1 MPHLR
6 RISLAVT
13 LALPALTFAQDNTT
27 TNLDDVVVTGTRT
40 AVSLEN
46 SLVPVQVIDHSDID
60 RSQAN
65 SLQDLLRGRAG
76 INLTNSGG
84 LGKQT
89 SLFLRGTN
97 SSHTLILIDGVR
109 INSADFAAAAIPDL
123 PLAQIDRIE
132 IMRGP
137 NSSLYGSEAIGG
149 VIQIFTRRNQGEYT
163 PYFQVGGG
171 SNGLR
176 QGSAGFGG
184 GGERGWFG
192 ADAAYQRTDGI
203 NACRGSATLFK
214 GCYADEPDRDGY
226 RNVSASLRGGY
237 KLTDTLTL
245 EANALRAEGATQY
258 DGYYNYTESVQQV
271 LNTKL
276 RYSPSESFALT
287 INAGRSDN
295 EADNFGP
302 PSFGMDVFGSNATHR
317 NTASA
322 QADIGFGKG
331 QLLSV
336 GTEWYIDHLDSTT
349 AYDVDSRRNLAGFVE
364 YQGTFGAHRLQ
375 ASVRNDD
382 NEQFGNH
389 TTGSLGW
396 GMDLSHGLKLSATYG
411 TGFKAPTFSDLY
423 DPWSGNRALVPEKS
437 RSLNVGIA
445 QYGNDW
451 RWSFDAYDTRI
462 EDLITYSGSTFSMV
476 QVDEARI
483 RGAEFTVD
491 VTLAGWDLSAQLSRT
506 DPRNRSNDANHD
518 NLLPRRAQNTGRFDL
533 DRAFG
538 AVRLGLTVNGAGY
551 RYDELS
557 NATRL
562 AGFAT
567 TDLRLE
573 YAINEAWTLQAKAD
587 NVFDRHYETVAWYNQ
602 PGREYGVSLRYQPKR

>member
-1 MPHLR
+1 MPQLCR
-6 RISLAVT
+6 LSLALT
-13 LALPALTFAQDNTT
+13 LAMPALAFAQDATT
-27 TNLDDVVVTGTRT
+27 DLDDVVVTGTRT
-40 AVSLEN
+40 AIALEK
-46 SLVPVQVIDHSDID
+46 SVVPVQVIDRAAIE

-76 INLTNSGG
+76 INLANSGG

-89 SLFLRGTN
+89 SLFMRGTN
-97 SSHTLILIDGVR
+97 SSHTLVLVDGVR
-109 INSADFAAAAIPDL
+109 INSADFAAAALADL

-149 VIQIFTRRNQGEYT
+149 VIQIFTRRNTGGYA
-163 PYFQVGGG
+163 PHFQVGGG

-176 QGSAGFGG
+176 QASAGFGG

-203 NACRGSATLFK
+203 NACRGSTNPFA
-214 GCYADEPDRDGY
+214 GCFADEPDKDGY

-237 KLTDTLTL
+237 KLTDTLTV
-245 EANALRAEGATQY
+245 EANALRAEAATNY

-271 LNTKL
+271 LNGKL
-276 RYSPSESFALT
+276 RYAPSQNFALT
-287 INAGRSDN
+287 INAGRFDSL
-295 EADNFGP
+295 ADNY
-302 PSFGMDVFGSNATHR
+302 GSATSTNNTHR

-322 QADIGFGKG
+322 QADIGFGG
-331 QLLSV
+331 NHLVSV
-336 GTEWYIDHLDSTT
+336 GADWSIDYLDSTT
-349 AYDVDSRRNLAGFVE
+349 TYNVDSRRNVAGFVE
-364 YQGTFGAHRLQ
+364 YQGSFGAQRVQ

-389 TTGSLGW
+389 TTGSVGW
-396 GMDLSHGLKLSATYG
+396 GMDLSRGFTLSATYG

-423 DPWSGNRALVPEKS
+423 DPWSGNEDLKPEQS
-437 RSLNVGIA
+437 RSVNLGVA
-445 QYGNDW
+445 QQGDDW
-451 RWSFDAYDTRI
+451 RWGLDVYQTDI
-462 EDLITYSGSTFSMV
+462 EDLITYSGTSFSIV

-491 VTLAGWDLSAQLSRT
+491 VTLAGWDLSAQLSHT
-506 DPRNRSNDANHD
+506 DPRNRSRDANND
-518 NLLPRRAQNTGRFDL
+518 NLLPRRARNTGRFDV
-533 DRAFG
+533 DKAFG
-538 AVRLGLTVNGAGY
+538 AFRVGATVNGAGY
-551 RYDELS
+551 RYDDLA
-557 NATRL
+557 NKVRL

-573 YAINEAWTLQAKAD
+573 YAINDAWTLQAKAD
-587 NVFDRHYETVAWYNQ
+587 NVFDKHYETVAWYNQ
-602 PGREYGVSLRYQPKR
+602 PGREYGLSIRYQPKH

>member
-1 MPHLR
+1 MPHLC
-6 RISLAVT
+6 RISLAIALALPT
-13 LALPALTFAQDNTT
+13 LALAQDNTT
-27 TNLDDVVVTGTRT
+27 ELDDVVVTGTRT

-46 SLVPVQVIDHSDID
+46 SLVPVQVIDRADID

-76 INLTNSGG
+76 VNLTNSGG

-149 VIQIFTRRNQGEYT
+149 VIQIFTRRNQGAYA

-203 NACRGSATLFK
+203 NACRGTSGPPGA
-214 GCYADEPDRDGY
+214 GCYTEEPDRDGY
-226 RNVSASLRGGY
+226 RNVSASLRAGY
-237 KLTDTLTL
+237 KLTDSLTW
-245 EANALRAEGATQY
+245 EASAMRAEGTTDY
-258 DGYYNYTESVQQV
+258 DGYYNHTESVQQ
-271 LNTKL
+271 LLSTKL
-276 RYSPSESFALT
+276 RYAPSETFALT
-287 INAGRSDN
+287 FDAGRSDN
-295 EADNFGP
+295 EADNSGP
-302 PSFGMDVFGSNATHR
+302 DSFGFPVEGSNATHR

-322 QADIGFGKG
+322 QADIGFGQG

-336 GTEWYIDHLDSTT
+336 GTEWYIDHLDSSTDY
-349 AYDVDSRRNLAGFVE
+349 AVNSRRNLAGFVE
-364 YQGTFGAHRLQ
+364 YQGSFGAHRLQ
-375 ASVRNDD
+375 ASARNDD
-382 NEQFGNH
+382 NEQYGNH

-423 DPWSGNRALVPEKS
+423 DPYSGTAELEPEKS

-445 QYGNDW
+445 QYGKDW
-451 RWSFDAYDTRI
+451 RWSLDAYETRI
-462 EDLITYSGSTFSMV
+462 EDLITFSGETWKMV

-491 VTLAGWDLSAQLSRT
+491 VTVAGWDLSAQLSRT
-506 DPRNRSNDANHD
+506 DPRNRSSDSNHD
-518 NLLPRRAQNTGRFDL
+518 NLLPRRAQNTGRFDV
-533 DRAFG
+533 DKAFG
-538 AVRLGLTVNGAGY
+538 DLRIGLTVNGAGY
-551 RYDELS
+551 RYD
-557 NATRL
+557 NL
-562 AGFAT
+562 ANTVRVGGFAT

-573 YAINEAWTLQAKAD
+573 YALSDAWTLLAKAD

>member
-6 RISLAVT
+6 LISLAVT
-13 LALPALTFAQDNTT
+13 LALPTLALAQDDTT
-27 TNLDDVVVTGTRT
+27 ELDDVVVTGTRT

-46 SLVPVQVIDHSDID
+46 SLVPVQVIDRADID

-76 INLTNSGG
+76 INLANSGG

-97 SSHTLILIDGVR
+97 SSHTLVLIDGVR
-109 INSADFAAAAIPDL
+109 INSADFAAAAIADL

-149 VIQIFTRRNQGEYT
+149 VIQIFTRRNQGAYT

-192 ADAAYQRTDGI
+192 ADASYQRTDGI
-203 NACRGSATLFK
+203 NACRGQSFPGA
-214 GCYADEPDRDGY
+214 GCYTEEPDRDGY
-226 RNVSASLRGGY
+226 RNVSASLRAGY
-237 KLTDTLTL
+237 KLTDSLTW
-245 EANALRAEGATQY
+245 EASALRAEGATRY

-271 LNTKL
+271 LSTKL
-276 RYSPSESFALT
+276 RYAPSDTFALT
-287 INAGRSDN
+287 FNAGRNDN
-295 EADNFGP
+295 IADNFGP
-302 PSFGMDVFGSNATHR
+302 DSFGFPVFGSNATHR

-322 QADIGFGKG
+322 QADIGFGQG

-336 GTEWYIDHLDSTT
+336 GGEWYIDHLDSTT
-349 AYDVDSRRNLAGFVE
+349 PYDVDSRRNLAGFVE
-364 YQGTFGAHRLQ
+364 YQGSFGAHRLQ
-375 ASVRNDD
+375 ASARNDD

-396 GMDLSHGLKLSATYG
+396 GMDLAHGFKLSATYG

-423 DPWSGNRALVPEKS
+423 DPYSGNRELAPEKS
-437 RSLNVGIA
+437 RSLNLGVA
-445 QYGNDW
+445 QYGTDW
-451 RWSFDAYDTRI
+451 RWSLDAYDTRI
-462 EDLITYSGSTFSMV
+462 EDLITYSGETWSMV

-491 VTLAGWDLSAQLSRT
+491 VTLAGFDLSAQLSHT
-506 DPRNRSNDANHD
+506 DPRNRSHDANQD
-518 NLLPRRAQNTGRFDL
+518 KLLPRRARNTGRFDI

-538 AVRLGLTVNGAGY
+538 DLRVGLSVNGAGY
-551 RYDELS
+551 RYDNLS
-557 NATRL
+557 NSVRL
-562 AGFAT
+562 RGFAT

-573 YAINEAWTLQAKAD
+573 YAINDAWTLQAKAD

-602 PGREYGVSLRYQPKR
+602 PGREYGLSLRYQPKR